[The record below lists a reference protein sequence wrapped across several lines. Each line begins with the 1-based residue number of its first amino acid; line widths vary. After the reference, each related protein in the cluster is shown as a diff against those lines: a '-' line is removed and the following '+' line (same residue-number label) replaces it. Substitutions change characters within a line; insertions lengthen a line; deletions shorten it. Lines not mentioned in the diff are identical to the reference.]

1 MRRLLVVAI
10 AAAMPALA
18 LAQTQPQP
26 GVLQGLNNNLIGSA
40 QCGGTQGLRVLWAMK
55 PMPTAGSVGGFGT
68 VKIFASN
75 KKRTGTTE
83 DPRTCWRSNDNFA
96 GDTTIKTAEMP
107 PFEDRQLT
115 VGDETI
121 LPPDVAKMMSD
132 LGINCATETTS
143 TPVYM
148 CALAYTSTNTTNH
161 IGYANGDFTLN
172 NRKPN
177 PPTNVGVEPA
187 ENALRVRWTEATTGE
202 NATEFRVIAKN
213 TVVDTDVHTART
225 NGSPAMVNGL
235 VNGTLYSVTVI
246 AISLAGS
253 ESDPSQAVTG
263 TPQPTEDFWDWYQGR
278 GGVEQGGCT
287 SGAAGALALLG
298 AAALLRVRRRKP

>member
-1 MRRLLVVAI
+1 M

-18 LAQTQPQP
+18 LAQTQPQA

-55 PMPTAGSVGGFGT
+55 AMPTAGSVGGFGT

-75 KKRTGTTE
+75 KKRNTGLTE
-83 DPRTCWRSNDNFA
+83 DPRTCWRSNDNFQ
-96 GDTTIKTAEMP
+96 GDTTIKTAELP
-107 PFEDRQLT
+107 QFDDRQLA

-121 LPPDVAKMMSD
+121 PAAAVAKMMTD

-148 CALAYTSTNTTNH
+148 CALAYTNTNATDH

-172 NRKPN
+172 NRKPGT
-177 PPTNVGVEPA
+177 PTNVAVEPA
-187 ENALRVRWTEATTGE
+187 ENALNVRWTEATTGE

-213 TVVDTDVHTART
+213 GNDVHTART
-225 NGSPAMVNGL
+225 NGSPVMVNGL
-235 VNGTLYSVTVI
+235 KNGTLYSVTVV
-246 AISLAGS
+246 AISSAGS
-253 ESDPSQAVTG
+253 ESDPSEAVTG

-278 GGVEQGGCT
+278 EGVEQGGCT